1 MEGVATAGGVAAG
14 LPAHLPP
21 HEPQESQHHPRRD
34 QPARRALVHA
44 HGRARVLARRRLAAV
59 RVHELRHQPLG
70 IEAEVFRVLA
80 HERAREDP
88 AGQDVDAVLLEG
100 LEEADADLRRVRH
113 LAQIDPAEFPFAA
126 EVFTERSH
134 GRRARDCSRHREKES
149 TLSP

>member
-1 MEGVATAGGVAAG
+1 MEGVTTAGGCGRPARAPSSPRVRAA
-14 LPAHLPP
+14 
-21 HEPQESQHHPRRD
+21 QHHPRAISPRGA
-34 QPARRALVHA
+34 PWSTRTGARAI
-44 HGRARVLARRRLAAV
+44 LARRRLAAV

-113 LAQIDPAEFPFAA
+113 LAQIDPAQFPFAA
-126 EVFTERSH
+126 EVSH
-134 GRRARDCSRHREKES
+134 RKKPWSEGPR
-149 TLSP
+149 L